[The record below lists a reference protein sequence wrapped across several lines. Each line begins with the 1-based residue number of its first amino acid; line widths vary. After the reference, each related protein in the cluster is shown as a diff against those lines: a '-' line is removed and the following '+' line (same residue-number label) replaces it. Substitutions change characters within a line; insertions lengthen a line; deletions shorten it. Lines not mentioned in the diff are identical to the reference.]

1 MTFCY
6 VEMPP
11 KCSQLMAPL
20 SAAAV
25 QAAMSGACV
34 GQGVRVTWREEE
46 DERWTT
52 WRGVFLCTL
61 AFLSFTEKNVAIVFW
76 FDDDDPGT
84 LPRKGVEY
92 AEVCLEEMCSDVAV
106 RGVEVAGENAGVAV
120 SQRSRVTHQS
130 IRREASLWGRR
141 DNVGECPA
149 MSGNVGECRLLAG
162 LGY

>member
-1 MTFCY
+1 
-6 VEMPP
+6 MPP

-84 LPRKGVEY
+84 LPSTKRSTQQGRFSED
-92 AEVCLEEMCSDVAV
+92 S
-106 RGVEVAGENAGVAV
+106 V
-120 SQRSRVTHQS
+120 S
-130 IRREASLWGRR
+130 AS
-141 DNVGECPA
+141 A
-149 MSGNVGECRLLAG
+149 AH
-162 LGY
+162 